1 MTINGLSIVD
11 IMIVVIILV
20 SAVEGLFRG
29 FIVLTLNF
37 LSYIIAL
44 VVAKLYYP
52 VLANFMM
59 NSTDLFGDLRKALEK
74 YVGELFSQGGTN
86 HIINGMNLP
95 DGIKEGARAQVQSG
109 MIAQTPSVSHGVV
122 ELFFNLVSIILI
134 FVAVKF
140 LIFVVSK
147 ILDSAAQLPILKQ
160 MNKFA
165 GVIVGGIKGVM
176 LVYVLC
182 LIMTPF
188 VTFAPEGTIAMAINE
203 STLGP
208 TFYYDNLIWKFF
220 NSIGDSVWTF

>member
-1 MTINGLSIVD
+1 
-11 IMIVVIILV
+11 
-20 SAVEGLFRG
+20 
-29 FIVLTLNF
+29 
-37 LSYIIAL
+37 
-44 VVAKLYYP
+44 
-52 VLANFMM
+52 
-59 NSTDLFGDLRKALEK
+59 
-74 YVGELFSQGGTN
+74 
-86 HIINGMNLP
+86 
-95 DGIKEGARAQVQSG
+95 
-109 MIAQTPSVSHGVV
+109 
-122 ELFFNLVSIILI
+122 
-134 FVAVKF
+134 VAVKF